1 MFAEVEMPDEEA
13 ELLRLLQ
20 EAFGPGLRRFV
31 MRLTADGM
39 FADDVVQET
48 LIRAWQHPAILQRP
62 EPAVRAWLFT
72 VARHLVIDDH
82 VLAATAGLTQ
92 DRPIY
97 AGCARGVSPDSLRT
111 PSHR

>member
-1 MFAEVEMPDEEA
+1 MPDEEA

-48 LIRAWQHPAILQRP
+48 LIRAWQHPAVLQRP

-72 VARHLVIDDH
+72 VARHLVIDD
-82 VLAATAGLTQ
+82 
-92 DRPIY
+92 RRS
-97 AGCARGVSPDSLRT
+97 ARGTHPR
-111 PSHR
+111 PSDIRRLCAGASAQTLCERPLTGDGPTR